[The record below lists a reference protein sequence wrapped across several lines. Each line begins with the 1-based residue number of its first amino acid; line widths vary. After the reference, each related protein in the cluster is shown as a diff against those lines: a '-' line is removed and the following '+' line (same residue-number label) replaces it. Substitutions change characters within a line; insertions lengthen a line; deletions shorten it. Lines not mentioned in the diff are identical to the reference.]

1 MVSISSASIALSVA
15 VMLIAIAVVTGF
27 KSEIRGKI
35 TGFGADIQVV
45 AANFHASYE
54 TAPIDRA
61 QPWLEGLQSNAD
73 IVRTVPFSLCPGVIK
88 ADDAIQGIVLKGITA
103 DYDLSFFSGMLT
115 EGTLPVFPD
124 SAASSQI
131 LLSRT
136 IADALRLHTGDDVAM
151 YFIQDPPRMRRLKL
165 AGIFDTGIDE
175 FDRMYAFA
183 DIRHVQR
190 LNGWNSEQVS
200 GYEIS
205 IADFKHLDRVAYNIF
220 DQISRNPAS
229 GGHLRVETVR
239 ERYAHI
245 FDWLALL
252 DMNVLIILVLMIL
265 VAGFNMISG
274 LLILILERT
283 VMIGLFKAMGAD
295 NRYLRRIFMYQA
307 GFIMA
312 KGLLIGNIIALAVCL
327 IQKHFELIRLDKA
340 SYFIDHV
347 PIALHFWPWLLV
359 NAASMACIWLMLQLP
374 ALVMARIEPAKTIRF
389 N

>member
-1 MVSISSASIALSVA
+1 MVSINSASIALSVA

-327 IQKHFELIRLDKA
+327 IQEHFELIRLDKA